1 MKIELKQPT
10 EPGVNAGDM
19 FCGHPDDPATV
30 THGWC
35 GTQWHQTISDEWAA
49 AVRYR
54 AEAELLKT
62 CGVTELMLHNP
73 NVSAYVAEAEAKVAS
88 LTAERD
94 AALAGAVTVKP
105 LEWRNGVARTR
116 WGIYRIMDLGEDWG
130 SSGRFDVSFNNRDVG
145 AADTQLDAERIVIN
159 HYEVRVRAALIPAPD
174 TLRQVRDG
182 ARIPDHAAW
191 AARGRWREAYESAL
205 ALFMEGK

>member
-10 EPGVNAGDM
+10 EPGANAGDM

-49 AVRYR
+49 AVHYR

-62 CGVTELMLHNP
+62 CGVTELMARNP
-73 NVSAYVAEAEAKVAS
+73 NVSAYVAEAEAKVAC

-94 AALAGAVTVKP
+94 AAVARAVTVKRA
-105 LEWRNGVARTR
+105 EQART
-116 WGIYRIMDLGEDWG
+116 L
-130 SSGRFDVSFNNRDVG
+130 RD
-145 AADTQLDAERIVIN
+145 AAARA
-159 HYEVRVRAALIPAPD
+159 YEVAHNTNDISQIRDAILAMIPKEI
-174 TLRQVRDG
+174 T
-182 ARIPDHAAW
+182 
-191 AARGRWREAYESAL
+191 ESDS
-205 ALFMEGK
+205 

>member
-10 EPGVNAGDM
+10 EPGANAGDM

-49 AVRYR
+49 AVHYR

-62 CGVTELMLHNP
+62 CGVTELMARNP
-73 NVSAYVAEAEAKVAS
+73 NVSAYVAEAEAKVAC

-94 AALAGAVTVKP
+94 AAVARAATELAISRFENYFADDPVLAGHGHSAS
-105 LEWRNGVARTR
+105 LADELRTP
-116 WGIYRIMDLGEDWG
+116 E
-130 SSGRFDVSFNNRDVG
+130 
-145 AADTQLDAERIVIN
+145 AASALDAVKRAEQTQTLRDAAARA
-159 HYEVRVRAALIPAPD
+159 YEVAHNTNDISQIRDAILAMIPKEI
-174 TLRQVRDG
+174 T
-182 ARIPDHAAW
+182 
-191 AARGRWREAYESAL
+191 ESDS
-205 ALFMEGK
+205 